1 MIARHRQSR
10 RRSSSLRAHAIALSR
25 SYMRLCLRRHVMDTR
40 RARTHVHVY
49 VVLSAILSVAYSAR
63 FVMHRHFV
71 FPRENFACQSTNG
84 KVNRIHDATR
94 GRLPPAG
101 RERARS
107 AKGRDRPIR
116 IVLSYREGA
125 YHTWRQ
131 AHVERCSRFARA
143 PLGGLPQVRSSVSVR
158 DDSRVYLFIRKSLL
172 RQIDVREREIAP
184 DLALHPWDG
193 RRRGEGTEILRI
205 SQFVARCPVRSAVHA
220 LLTTYV
226 THFLAIDSAK
236 IQEYQAARNYS

>member
-101 RERARS
+101 REHVPRKGGIVRLESSYRIARARTTRGG
-107 AKGRDRPIR
+107 KR
-116 IVLSYREGA
+116 
-125 YHTWRQ
+125 TWRD
-131 AHVERCSRFARA
+131 AR
-143 PLGGLPQVRSSVSVR
+143 GL
-158 DDSRVYLFIRKSLL
+158 
-172 RQIDVREREIAP
+172 RE
-184 DLALHPWDG
+184 L
-193 RRRGEGTEILRI
+193 
-205 SQFVARCPVRSAVHA
+205 RSAVYPKCDHRYLSVMTRA
-220 LLTTYV
+220 SIYSSV
-226 THFLAIDSAK
+226 NHYCDRSMCESAK
-236 IQEYQAARNYS
+236 LHRISHSIRGTAGGGERGRKF